1 MYFESNPSSTPVYK
15 TNLQPGLN
23 GALFV
28 IAITDWFNK

>member
-1 MYFESNPSSTPVYK
+1 MYESNPFSTRVCK